1 MTTPQQPHVCGEPG
15 AKPFLDKLLLGG
27 GFVGSRA
34 APSLCSFEH
43 QPLTQVSVVLFLHA
57 PTPRRCA
64 HRRLMVGRSERKC
77 GAQEAAAALFN
88 SSLLWALGC
97 GSVCLPAGAAQ
108 RPTGLRARRAGVY
121 GSVGVTRWGEG
132 DRLTLPRLCPRSG
145 STSPPCV
152 TWRLDWFGQ
161 EGATWSISLS
171 GSGRGTPKLVPVL
184 RPLADGWT
192 GGCLDGRLGAE
203 ISKSS
208 KAALQWSRWRGRG
221 GVGSGSGGREG
232 RESIPKAF
240 WGHACVHRSLC
251 SNSPLAPSRAPTA
264 RAGPDRGERVP
275 PSLQF
280 NRNKDILSEHKPV
293 LGRQRRGCGTRSTR
307 RPGRPEGWQPLC
319 LGGRGGDVRARRGR
333 FQRAADGQ
341 IGGP

>member
-1 MTTPQQPHVCGEPG
+1 MWGKGGRGSALQP
-15 AKPFLDKLLLGG
+15 L
-27 GFVGSRA
+27 
-34 APSLCSFEH
+34 PSLGSGMWVG
-43 QPLTQVSVVLFLHA
+43 LSS
-57 PTPRRCA
+57 R
-64 HRRLMVGRSERKC
+64 GRS
-77 GAQEAAAALFN
+77 
-88 SSLLWALGC
+88 
-97 GSVCLPAGAAQ
+97 PATD
-108 RPTGLRARRAGVY
+108 RTLRSACRGVRV
-121 GSVGVTRWGEG
+121 SRGEG
-132 DRLTLPRLCPRSG
+132 DRLTLPRLCPWSG

-171 GSGRGTPKLVPVL
+171 GSGRGPPKLVPVL

-280 NRNKDILSEHKPV
+280 NRNKDILPEHKPV
-293 LGRQRRGCGTRSTR
+293 LGRQRRGRGTRSTR
-307 RPGRPEGWQPLC
+307 RPGRPEGWQPLWAEEV
-319 LGGRGGDVRARRGR
+319 GM
-333 FQRAADGQ
+333 
-341 IGGP
+341 